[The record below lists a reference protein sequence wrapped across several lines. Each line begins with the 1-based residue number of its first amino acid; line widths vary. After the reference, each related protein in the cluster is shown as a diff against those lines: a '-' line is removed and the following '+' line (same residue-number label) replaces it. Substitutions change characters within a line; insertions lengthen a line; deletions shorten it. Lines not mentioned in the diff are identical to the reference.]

1 LEEKAMKKLF
11 LSWAFLALS
20 TIVAHAQDDCVFPM
34 LIVVPDNV
42 TELSPN
48 AQTQLESKMRQIVT
62 QHGMS
67 GGARFANFCMVADLT
82 PGTKN
87 VTSGLRPL
95 VTVSVDLALSVGNT
109 TTGDRFASTAITLS
123 GAGPNA
129 NRAYAAAVS
138 SINANS
144 AQMQQFMKNAKQ
156 KIKSYYD
163 TQTGSIIRRAN
174 TLASQQNFEEAL
186 FLLSSVPACSSKY
199 ADVEQAIS
207 SIFQKFTDL
216 DCASKLN
223 KAKAAWAGSQD
234 REGAKVAGAYLAGIN
249 PQSSCTEDAQALIH
263 EISQRIGEE
272 WEWAK
277 DLKEF
282 GKEMARSQV
291 DLERMRIEAARS
303 IGEAWANNQQAD
315 IHQNIF
321 IKKDDLVE

>member
-1 LEEKAMKKLF
+1 MKKLF
-11 LSWAFLALS
+11 LSWALVALAA
-20 TIVAHAQDDCVFPM
+20 IHANAQEDCVFPM

-42 TELSPN
+42 AELSPV

-67 GGARFANFCMVADLT
+67 GGARFANFCLVADLI

-95 VTVSVDLALSVGNT
+95 VTVSVDLTLSVGNT

-144 AQMQQFMKNAKQ
+144 SQMQQFMKNAKQ

-186 FLLSSVPACSSKY
+186 YLLSSVPACSSKY

-207 SIFQKFTDL
+207 LTFQKFTDL
-216 DCASKLN
+216 DCAAKLN
-223 KAKAAWAGSQD
+223 KARAAWAASQD

-249 PQSSCTEDAQALIH
+249 PQSACTADVQALIQ

-303 IGEAWANNQQAD
+303 IGEAWANNQQPD
-315 IHQNIF
+315 IHQNFF
-321 IKKDDLVE
+321 IKKDDLTE